1 MLIYTAKEAHS
12 RIFVTGG
19 SVFARQMLA
28 KKKLFLARRAFTI
41 ILIAFASSSS
51 SLNQLGE
58 HRLHD
63 TTPRTDA

>member
-1 MLIYTAKEAHS
+1 MY
-12 RIFVTGG
+12 RIRRSHQANIFW
-19 SVFARQMLA
+19 SVV
-28 KKKLFLARRAFTI
+28 RRIGDHVCSTEFI
-41 ILIAFASSSS
+41 IVYKNNHVDVHLSFS